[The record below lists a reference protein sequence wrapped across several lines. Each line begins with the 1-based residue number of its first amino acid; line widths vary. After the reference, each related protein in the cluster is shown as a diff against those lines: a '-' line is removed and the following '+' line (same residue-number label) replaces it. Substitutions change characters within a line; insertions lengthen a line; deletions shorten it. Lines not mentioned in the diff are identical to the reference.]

1 MSSDST
7 GEIYVITA
15 SDGGSVDAI
24 STVNV
29 TGTQTSPSSMA
40 SATKTAGTVN
50 TAVNNNLHWA
60 VSMVLVLAASFVV
73 GLT

>member
-1 MSSDST
+1 MSSDAT

-15 SDGGSVDAI
+15 SNGGSVDAI
-24 STVNV
+24 MTVNA
-29 TGTQTSPSSMA
+29 TGTQTSPSSTA

-50 TAVNNNLHWA
+50 TAINNNLQWA
-60 VSMVLVLAASFVV
+60 VVMVLALAASFVI